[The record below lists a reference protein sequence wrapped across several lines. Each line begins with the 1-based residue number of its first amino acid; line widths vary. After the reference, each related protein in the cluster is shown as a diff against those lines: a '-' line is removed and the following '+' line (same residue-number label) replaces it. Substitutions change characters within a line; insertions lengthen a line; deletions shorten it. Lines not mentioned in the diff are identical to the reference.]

1 MISIKE
7 CLDYSDLTED
17 EVTVIAGL
25 EHVPFA
31 SAAELA
37 CFLAQSEDGVEV
49 LRSLLKNAIS
59 DAKSGGHTAALRTA
73 RRAYRQFVANHPR
86 H

>member
-17 EVTVIAGL
+17 EVIVIARL

-49 LRSLLKNAIS
+49 LRNLLMNAIS
-59 DAKSGGHTAALRTA
+59 DAKNGGHATALQAA
-73 RRAYRQFVANHPR
+73 RRAYRQFVANHPE

>member
-31 SAAELA
+31 TAAELA
-37 CFLAQSEDGVEV
+37 CCLAQSEDGVEV
-49 LRSLLKNAIS
+49 LRHLLKSAIN
-59 DAKSGGHTAALRTA
+59 DAGCCGHAEAKKTA
-73 RRAYRQFVANHPR
+73 RRAYRQFVANHPP

>member
-17 EVTVIAGL
+17 EVIVIAGL

-37 CFLAQSEDGVEV
+37 CCLAQSEDGVEV
-49 LRSLLKNAIS
+49 LRYLLKNAIS
-59 DAKSGGHTAALRTA
+59 GAASCGDAEAQKIA
-73 RRAYRQFVANHPR
+73 RRAYRQFIANHPR

>member
-17 EVTVIAGL
+17 EVTIIAGL

-31 SAAELA
+31 TAVELA

-59 DAKSGGHTAALRTA
+59 DAKNGGHATALKAA
-73 RRAYRQFVANHPR
+73 QRAYRQFVANHPE

>member
-1 MISIKE
+1 MPVISIKE

-31 SAAELA
+31 TAAELA
-37 CFLAQSEDGVEV
+37 CCLAQSEDGVEV
-49 LRSLLKNAIS
+49 LRCLLKDAAS
-59 DAKSGGHTAALRTA
+59 DGHAGAQKIA

>member
-17 EVTVIAGL
+17 EVTIIAGL

-31 SAAELA
+31 TAAELA
-37 CFLAQSEDGVEV
+37 CCLAQSEDGVEV
-49 LRSLLKNAIS
+49 LRELLKNAIN
-59 DAKSGGHTAALRTA
+59 DAKSGGHTTALRAA
-73 RRAYRQFVANHPR
+73 RRAYRQFVANHPEQ
-86 H
+86 

>member
-17 EVTVIAGL
+17 AVTVIAGL
-25 EHVPFA
+25 EHVPYAF
-31 SAAELA
+31 AAELA
-37 CFLAQSEDGVEV
+37 CCLAQSDDGVEV
-49 LRSLLKNAIS
+49 LRHLLKNAIN
-59 DAKSGGHTAALRTA
+59 DARNSGHAEALKTA
-73 RRAYRQFVANHPR
+73 RRAYRQFVANHPE